1 MRYEIKSI
9 PVWPI
14 VKIFFLINLV
24 AGFIFGLLLAIV
36 SSGLVSF
43 YNELIQVSNPGYD
56 VSLIPIEM
64 LIIMLPLLFAFGN
77 SIFTTTIMV
86 IVIYIYNLLVKFT
99 GGMELN
105 LSEINI
111 RESSENEKIEIENLS
126 EIKNNDA
133 PPPPPNIISDEN
145 QSEDKDIQ

>member
-24 AGFIFGLLLAIV
+24 AGFIFGVLLAIV

-77 SIFTTTIMV
+77 SIFTTTIM
-86 IVIYIYNLLVKFT
+86 ILIIFIYNLLVKFT

-105 LSEINI
+105 LTEINI
-111 RESSENEKIEIENLS
+111 KELSETIKTGIVKSSEN
-126 EIKNNDA
+126 NNNTG
-133 PPPPPNIISDEN
+133 PPPLPKIIDDEVG
-145 QSEDKDIQ
+145 SEDKDTQ